1 MHFKSNIIPSN
12 LQQKISLITA
22 PKDILDKIKEC
33 VISFFF
39 SFYSLIKFVKESSLN
54 TQSLPLIWVKQ

>member
-1 MHFKSNIIPSN
+1 MHKPNPA
-12 LQQKISLITA
+12 L
-22 PKDILDKIKEC
+22 KDILDKIKEC

-39 SFYSLIKFVKESSLN
+39 SFNSLIKSVKALSLN